1 MPLNSKLYFP
11 DFIILDSNEIIYKE
25 KHKNN
30 SYKTKLIYKN
40 KTNKIPDDFQIYAI
54 PQQLIGSLHWYINKT
69 NKIITFPLSIK
80 YPANNKLLAGN
91 PALKS

>member
-54 PQQLIGSLHWYINKT
+54 PQ
-69 NKIITFPLSIK
+69 
-80 YPANNKLLAGN
+80 
-91 PALKS
+91 